1 MERIKA
7 ADLYEYRFL
16 SEVTVSPDGA
26 HTTFV
31 ARNARPDG
39 QGYES
44 YVWLIDNASGAL
56 RRMTGSASDS
66 SLRWLDENTLIFVS
80 GRGGAKA
87 GQTAFYTLDIRGGE
101 AALAFTVPL
110 AVKLY
115 RPLADGRWFVL
126 TRRPMESA
134 EGLDPSRAQPGRD
147 YTVYEELPFW
157 ADGIGVVSGTRMS
170 GWVFNP
176 ADGSVEQVT
185 SRNFDAEGA
194 AVSPDGRSV
203 LYWGVEFE
211 NIRPDWKQFL
221 LWDSVTGETR
231 SLIPDGKYRA
241 TQAGWWGDEI
251 WFEATAPHTS
261 VYRAP
266 ELYLLDPASGECRS
280 FCAPDGFLCTFG
292 IGDMSLGAGT
302 MWKVSGEYLYAQRL
316 NRGDTELLRFDKAG
330 NFSSVAKFEGLAG
343 FDVYGNDAYLVAF
356 REHRP
361 QEIYRQSLA
370 GGEAERLTRFHDGF
384 LASHEVSAPE
394 HIVWR
399 SRTGEEMDGWIIK
412 PAGYVPGKKYPGVL
426 NIHGGPKAAY
436 SGQYYHEMQLLAAAG
451 RFVFYTNPHGSDGR
465 GQAFFDLVGRWG
477 TIDYDDLMDFTDEVL
492 RLCPDI
498 DADKLGVC
506 GGSYGG
512 FMTNWIIGHTGRF
525 AAACAMRSIS
535 NFVSSISTC
544 DKGYLF
550 LLEHMGVKPWENGGN
565 MWEGSDILWE
575 KSPLK
580 YVKNVTTP
588 TLFIHSNTDF
598 RCYMD
603 EALQM
608 FVSLKQMGVPSK
620 VVLIHN
626 EGHELNRGGRPANRV
641 IRLNALCE
649 WFDKY
654 LGGGPEA

>member
-1 MERIKA
+1 
-7 ADLYEYRFL
+7 
-16 SEVTVSPDGA
+16 
-26 HTTFV
+26 
-31 ARNARPDG
+31 
-39 QGYES
+39 
-44 YVWLIDNASGAL
+44 
-56 RRMTGSASDS
+56 MTGSASDS

-176 ADGSVEQVT
+176 ADGSGEQVT

-330 NFSSVAKFEGLAG
+330 NFSSGAKFEGLAG

-370 GGEAERLTRFHDGF
+370 AGEAERLTHFHDEF

-394 HIVWR
+394 HIIWR

-412 PAGYVPGKKYPGVL
+412 PAGYVPGRKYPGVL

-451 RFVFYTNPHGSDGR
+451 ALRLLHQPARQRRARPGLLRPRRPLGHDRLRRPHGLHRR
-465 GQAFFDLVGRWG
+465 G
-477 TIDYDDLMDFTDEVL
+477 
-492 RLCPDI
+492 
-498 DADKLGVC
+498 
-506 GGSYGG
+506 
-512 FMTNWIIGHTGRF
+512 
-525 AAACAMRSIS
+525 AA
-535 NFVSSISTC
+535 
-544 DKGYLF
+544 
-550 LLEHMGVKPWENGGN
+550 
-565 MWEGSDILWE
+565 
-575 KSPLK
+575 PL
-580 YVKNVTTP
+580 P
-588 TLFIHSNTDF
+588 RH
-598 RCYMD
+598 
-603 EALQM
+603 
-608 FVSLKQMGVPSK
+608 
-620 VVLIHN
+620 
-626 EGHELNRGGRPANRV
+626 
-641 IRLNALCE
+641 
-649 WFDKY
+649 
-654 LGGGPEA
+654 

>member
-26 HTTFV
+26 HTAFV
-31 ARNARPDG
+31 ARNSRADG
-39 QGYES
+39 QGYDA
-44 YVWLIDNASGAL
+44 YIWLLDNESGAL

-66 SLRWLDENTLIFVS
+66 SLSWLDGNRLIFIS
-80 GRGGAKA
+80 ARGGAKA
-87 GQTAFYTLDIRGGE
+87 GRTEFYTLDIRGGE

-134 EGLDPSRAQPGRD
+134 EGLDSNRAQPGRD
-147 YTVYEELPFW
+147 YTVYDELPFW

-185 SRNFDAEGA
+185 GRNFDAEGA

-211 NIRPDWKQFL
+211 NIRPD
-221 LWDSVTGETR
+221 
-231 SLIPDGKYRA
+231 
-241 TQAGWWGDEI
+241 
-251 WFEATAPHTS
+251 
-261 VYRAP
+261 
-266 ELYLLDPASGECRS
+266 LD
-280 FCAPDGFLCTFG
+280 
-292 IGDMSLGAGT
+292 
-302 MWKVSGEYLYAQRL
+302 
-316 NRGDTELLRFDKAG
+316 
-330 NFSSVAKFEGLAG
+330 
-343 FDVYGNDAYLVAF
+343 
-356 REHRP
+356 
-361 QEIYRQSLA
+361 
-370 GGEAERLTRFHDGF
+370 AER
-384 LASHEVSAPE
+384 
-394 HIVWR
+394 
-399 SRTGEEMDGWIIK
+399 
-412 PAGYVPGKKYPGVL
+412 
-426 NIHGGPKAAY
+426 
-436 SGQYYHEMQLLAAAG
+436 
-451 RFVFYTNPHGSDGR
+451 
-465 GQAFFDLVGRWG
+465 
-477 TIDYDDLMDFTDEVL
+477 
-492 RLCPDI
+492 
-498 DADKLGVC
+498 LGVC

-525 AAACAMRSIS
+525 KAACAMRSIS

-550 LLEHMGVKPWENGGN
+550 LLEHMGVKPWEHGGN
-565 MWEGSDILWE
+565 MWEDSEILWE

-580 YVKNVTTP
+580 YVRNVTTP

-626 EGHELNRGGRPANRV
+626 EGHELNRGGRPANRI